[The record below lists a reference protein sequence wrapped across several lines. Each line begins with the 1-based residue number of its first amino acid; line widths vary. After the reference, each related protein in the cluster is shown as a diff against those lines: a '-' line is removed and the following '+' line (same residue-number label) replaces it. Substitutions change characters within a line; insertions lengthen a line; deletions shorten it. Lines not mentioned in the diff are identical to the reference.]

1 MADLILGPLV
11 DVTISKVISVT
22 TEQLNSA
29 VGFKQELKKFRVV
42 LSMVRGVLQDAEE
55 KKVTGYSD
63 LQPWLKELGNI
74 VDEADNVVDEIA
86 YEHLRYKATQKQ
98 MWKKVS
104 YFFTLSNPLAFRLKI
119 ANRIKDLNLASLNDW
134 ATRLGIQHRLANKL
148 PDHVGIQQTNSS
160 LGDPSEI
167 VGRGKKVQEVVR
179 LLIDS
184 SDDQRLPVVSIV
196 GQRGGSRVLVTAR
209 IEKVDSIMGTK
220 HVHLDKL
227 TYENCWSIIRLRA
240 FGNSPNSLE
249 LKELESIGLN
259 IAEKYFAIEKEML
272 IQLWM
277 GEGYPQPSRKSN
289 KEMEDIGGKYF
300 NDLFSYPLFQ
310 DAEKDSYGSIIA
322 CKMHDLIHDLAQ
334 SVSESQTVI
343 LEDGSSSDIPVD
355 IRHLNLISK
364 KGMAAME
371 IGELRTLFSRVD
383 VFQIS
388 LETSERDKE
397 EGMGARLF
405 EKATIQELQLV
416 FRETSNGSEDR
427 CKHDEDIW
435 EGLQPHSNLKG
446 LIIVSYCGKSCPS
459 WMSDIKKLMPK
470 NVNFLKNL
478 MFMTF
483 YECPKLES
491 IPSLL
496 LSNETKVEIKNC
508 KNLKS
513 IAYLSLQK
521 LIIQGCEG
529 LVGVEVGPDAMKSL
543 KEVHIGSCGK
553 LENLSMISKL
563 QFLEILDLKK
573 CRELRIIGNDARFAS
588 TCLQEL
594 SISDRDKLM
603 SMPGIDGLYS
613 LKKIEII
620 KCEELKS
627 MEESFS
633 TATCLKKS

>member
-22 TEQLNSA
+22 TKQLNLA

-63 LQPWLKELGNI
+63 QQPWLKELGNI

-86 YEHLRYKATQKQ
+86 YEHLRYKVAQKQ

-134 ATRLGIQHRLANKL
+134 ATRLGLQHRLANKL

-196 GQRGGSRVLVTAR
+196 GMGGIGKTSVQHVPKKKLVYNNELTEKHFHKKMWVCVSENFDEKQILAMMLKPLITNENDHVDFENQEAVVQKLKKMLEEKNYLLILDDVWNEEKPKWDNLRNCLLGIGQRGGSRVLVTTR

-227 TYENCWSIIRLRA
+227 TYENCWSIIKLRA

-249 LKELESIGLN
+249 LKELETIGLN

-364 KGMAAME
+364 KGMAALE
-371 IGELRTLFSRVD
+371 IGELRTLFSRVH
-383 VFQIS
+383 VFQNKLGNFRKNGATYSGCHSRCHSVDPLIKLCS
-388 LETSERDKE
+388 TPPVNSWPPMLTGLHFTGATQKKDASFCHSSAVFSKE
-397 EGMGARLF
+397 
-405 EKATIQELQLV
+405 
-416 FRETSNGSEDR
+416 
-427 CKHDEDIW
+427 
-435 EGLQPHSNLKG
+435 
-446 LIIVSYCGKSCPS
+446 
-459 WMSDIKKLMPK
+459 
-470 NVNFLKNL
+470 
-478 MFMTF
+478 
-483 YECPKLES
+483 
-491 IPSLL
+491 
-496 LSNETKVEIKNC
+496 
-508 KNLKS
+508 
-513 IAYLSLQK
+513 
-521 LIIQGCEG
+521 
-529 LVGVEVGPDAMKSL
+529 
-543 KEVHIGSCGK
+543 
-553 LENLSMISKL
+553 
-563 QFLEILDLKK
+563 
-573 CRELRIIGNDARFAS
+573 
-588 TCLQEL
+588 
-594 SISDRDKLM
+594 
-603 SMPGIDGLYS
+603 GI
-613 LKKIEII
+613 
-620 KCEELKS
+620 
-627 MEESFS
+627 
-633 TATCLKKS
+633 